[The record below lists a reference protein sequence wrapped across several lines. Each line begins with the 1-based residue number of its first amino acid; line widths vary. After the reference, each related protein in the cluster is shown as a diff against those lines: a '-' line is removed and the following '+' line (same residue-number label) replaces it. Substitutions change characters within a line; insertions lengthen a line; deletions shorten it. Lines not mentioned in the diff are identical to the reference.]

1 MMFAG
6 LSSPIETEQTA
17 FMASLLNFFEI
28 PYVWTGIEKRQT
40 ENTTITAYP
49 NPFREQLTFSLEITE
64 SSKIQVVLYDL
75 SGRQVGL
82 VYEEQVNPGTHE
94 LRIPDAEVQKL
105 QSGVYFGRVF
115 VNDNIS
121 TTKLIKW

>member
-1 MMFAG
+1 M
-6 LSSPIETEQTA
+6 
-17 FMASLLNFFEI
+17 
-28 PYVWTGIEKRQT
+28 
-40 ENTTITAYP
+40 
-49 NPFREQLTFSLEITE
+49 
-64 SSKIQVVLYDL
+64 
-75 SGRQVGL
+75 GL